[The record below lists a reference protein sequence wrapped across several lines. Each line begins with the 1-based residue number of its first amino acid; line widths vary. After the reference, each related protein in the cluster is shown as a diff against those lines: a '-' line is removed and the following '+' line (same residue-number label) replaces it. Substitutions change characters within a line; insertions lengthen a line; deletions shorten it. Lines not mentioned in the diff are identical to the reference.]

1 MHDPAHGSGEKSWRA
16 RKPPG
21 DGPHMYAVYVDDK
34 DKVWCTDWSSN
45 TMLRFDPAGERFDA
59 ITLPRA
65 AASIRQ
71 ILGRP
76 GEVWLPE
83 SGTEHISVIR
93 TS

>member
-59 ITLPRA
+59 ITLP
-65 AASIRQ
+65 
-71 ILGRP
+71 
-76 GEVWLPE
+76 LPQ
-83 SGTEHISVIR
+83 SGKFSDDQGCPKVALS
-93 TS
+93 TSR